1 MLNDFISLLYPRIC
15 GGCGVNLWK
24 SEIVVCTRCLS
35 LLPRT
40 GFHLEEDNPVSRI
53 FWGRAAIHASAAY
66 FYFRKG
72 SAVQHLIHN
81 LKYKGRQ
88 DIGSYL
94 GFLYGKDLLSSTL
107 FRDADLVMPVPLHPK
122 KLILRGYN
130 QSEAFARGIS
140 SSMHIPI
147 LVKAL
152 VRTRSSETQTRK
164 GRYNRWENVS
174 GIFTVNNPS
183 FLHDKHIILVDDVI
197 TTGATLEACAEELL
211 AIPGIR
217 LSLVAIAAVTA

>member
-1 MLNDFISLLYPRIC
+1 
-15 GGCGVNLWK
+15 
-24 SEIVVCTRCLS
+24 
-35 LLPRT
+35 
-40 GFHLEEDNPVSRI
+40 
-53 FWGRAAIHASAAY
+53 
-66 FYFRKG
+66 
-72 SAVQHLIHN
+72 
-81 LKYKGRQ
+81 
-88 DIGSYL
+88 
-94 GFLYGKDLLSSTL
+94 GKDLLSSTL